1 MSIFFAFSN
10 AQASRMQ
17 ARIDT
22 QKKREESDKLKEK
35 YNISENDV
43 AAS

>member
-1 MSIFFAFSN
+1 
-10 AQASRMQ
+10 MQ

-22 QKKREESDKLKEK
+22 QKKREELDKLKEK
-35 YNISENDV
+35 HNISENDV